1 MTVSA
6 LPVRAV
12 PPVPTGATPLISF
25 FDALSSSC
33 EQRLRPLQI
42 EFRGASP
49 HFLSEIFEDRVRGYR
64 QGIPDLTLEAY
75 SLFMAAGLKGE
86 LVPEPFTTEAFA
98 RELDFLSRLFSND
111 KIAGTKAYASSL
123 GMDGLFMADFDNLL
137 LPFLQKR
144 WAEGPATQPLLFRIV
159 GLGRGAQEYLVIAKA
174 LDRILP
180 KVGPPGSSLK
190 DYEVKMRHLGIEIR
204 LYDRRFDMLREAE
217 MIVEMFAGIYPW
229 LEGHARFT
237 YTDMV
242 IDELFEGWQPKST
255 AVVFARNSM
264 RDTMVELCSGFL
276 TGVRK
281 ALAENGLFVVD
292 SDAAYMFGTSSEMT
306 SHFTRAGGLGL
317 EHSEDFSPIFRRW

>member
-6 LPVRAV
+6 LPVRA
-12 PPVPTGATPLISF
+12 TPFISF

-33 EQRLRPLQI
+33 EQRLRALQV
-42 EFRGASP
+42 EFRGAAP
-49 HFLSEIFEDRVRGYR
+49 HFLSEIFEDRVRGYG
-64 QGIPDLTLEAY
+64 QGIPDLTLETY
-75 SLFMAAGLKGE
+75 SRFMTAGLKGE
-86 LVPEPFTTEAFA
+86 PLAEPFTAEAFA

-123 GMDGLFMADFDNLL
+123 GTDGLFMGDFDNLL

-190 DYEVKMRHLGIEIR
+190 DLDAKMRHLGIEIR
-204 LYDRRFDMLREAE
+204 LYDRRFEMLREAE

-229 LEGHARFT
+229 LEGRTRFT

-264 RDTMVELCSGFL
+264 RDKMVELCAGFL

-281 ALAENGLFVVD
+281 SLHKGGLFVVD
-292 SDAAYMFGTSSEMT
+292 DGAAFMFGASSEMT
-306 SHFTRAGGLGL
+306 SHFTRAGALGL
-317 EHSEDFSPIFRRW
+317 EHSEDFSPIFQRCSGL